1 MDNVYREAFAEVLEI
16 LKNSNQKIIEKIPE
30 KFITFLTENKD
41 NNYVVQID
49 FTDENWDNSIKQ
61 ETQEI
66 IALIYRDYIV
76 SPEEREK
83 LIAEE
88 KEEQIRIENELRER
102 YNPNNLFRQDDNKL
116 DKEITTTNSLI
127 EKRNEPWFKKIINR
141 LLKKIKRKI

>member
-30 KFITFLTENKD
+30 KFIKFLTENKD

-61 ETQEI
+61 ETQAI

-102 YNPNNLFRQDDNKL
+102 YNPNNLFKKNDNKL
-116 DKEITTTNSLI
+116 DKEITNTNSLI
-127 EKRNEPWFKKIINR
+127 ETRNEPWFKKLYNI
-141 LLKKIKRKI
+141 LLKIFKRKV

>member
-30 KFITFLTENKD
+30 KFIKFLTENKD

-49 FTDENWDNSIKQ
+49 FTDENWDNSIKK
-61 ETQEI
+61 ETQAI

-102 YNPNNLFRQDDNKL
+102 YNPNNLFKKNDNKL
-116 DKEITTTNSLI
+116 DKEITNTNSLI
-127 EKRNEPWFKKIINR
+127 ETRNEPWFKKLYNI
-141 LLKKIKRKI
+141 LLKIFKRKV